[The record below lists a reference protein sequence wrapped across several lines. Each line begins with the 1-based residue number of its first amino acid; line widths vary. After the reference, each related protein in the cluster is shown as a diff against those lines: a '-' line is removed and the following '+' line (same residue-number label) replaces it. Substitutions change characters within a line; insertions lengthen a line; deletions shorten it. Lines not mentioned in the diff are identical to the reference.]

1 MATSLS
7 VSRLLSS
14 SAISVAKPLLS
25 PTSAFTAPISFSR
38 SLAPNLSLK
47 SHTRRAPI
55 SAARS
60 FSTTT
65 VSASISVGDKLPD
78 STLSYLDPATNDV
91 KTVTVSSLTAGKK
104 TILFAVPGA
113 FTPTCS
119 QKHVPGFVS
128 KAGELRSKGVDVI
141 ACVSVNDAFVMEAW
155 RKDLGIEDEVML
167 LSDGNGEFT
176 GKLGVELDLRDKPVG
191 LGVRSRRYAIL
202 AEDGV
207 VKVLNLEEGGAF
219 TYSSAEDML
228 KAL

>member
-1 MATSLS
+1 MLDMERFGELKRHRDEMMGHFGGYLNDFQEFEPVVRPPTMESNYPLLEIEEVVAAGDDEAGSSSFRGVSHPPEKPSIAEEPATSLS
-7 VSRLLSS
+7 
-14 SAISVAKPLLS
+14 P
-25 PTSAFTAPISFSR
+25 
-38 SLAPNLSLK
+38 
-47 SHTRRAPI
+47 
-55 SAARS
+55 
-60 FSTTT
+60 FST
-65 VSASISVGDKLPD
+65 A
-78 STLSYLDPATNDV
+78 
-91 KTVTVSSLTAGKK
+91 
-104 TILFAVPGA
+104 
-113 FTPTCS
+113 
-119 QKHVPGFVS
+119 
-128 KAGELRSKGVDVI
+128 RVDVI

-219 TYSSAEDML
+219 TNSGAEDML